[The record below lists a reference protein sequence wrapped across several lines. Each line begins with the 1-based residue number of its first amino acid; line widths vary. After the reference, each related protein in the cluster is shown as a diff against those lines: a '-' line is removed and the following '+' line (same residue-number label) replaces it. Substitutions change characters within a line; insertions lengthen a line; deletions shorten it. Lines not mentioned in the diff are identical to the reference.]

1 MWEDL
6 YIMIHIGL
14 LIIRLVLGIS
24 LAGHGAQK
32 LFGWFGGN
40 GVKGTGGFFESI
52 GIKPGVPL
60 AFLVGLFEFA
70 GGMIWGEVLWTWLT
84 AALIVIVM
92 IGGIFKVYLPNG
104 YFDDKGGIEYPFVII
119 AIVVGIALIGPGV
132 YAIG

>member
-1 MWEDL
+1 
-6 YIMIHIGL
+6 MIHIGL

-32 LFGWFGGN
+32 LFGWFGGH
-40 GVKGTGGFFESI
+40 GVKGTGGFFDSI
-52 GIKPGVPL
+52 GVKPGVPL
-60 AFLVGLFEFA
+60 AFLVGLFEFVGGLLLAA
-70 GGMIWGEVLWTWLT
+70 GLLTWLA

-92 IGGIFKVYLPNG
+92 IGAIFKVHLPNG
-104 YFDDKGGIEYPFVII
+104 YFADKGGFEYPFVII